1 MQSNTTEYKH
11 IIMTAVDM
19 AEKQLVDT
27 HNTVSEI
34 CSDVADALVTEEYPY
49 VSRFDIRHMFKVKH
63 GMGMAKFREAQT
75 GVTNAE
81 VVKQRNKENKAEGI
95 ELAKR
100 LLTNTYLSIGDV
112 GRLSGL
118 GRGSA
123 ISGIFKRFGLPT
135 PTQYRRH
142 NRARISVY
150 AGQVMNRKRIHLNGG
165 ARLVQRYDGT
175 RTAVVNLAKHLP
187 SGEALVSVTIQSF
200 SFNLAG
206 FIAEQRLAC
215 VRAVVLQT
223 PFLAN
228 VPDEVEKTVTF
239 TLLSGAFYPVTL
251 KYDFHKQELSII
263 NQEHS
268 LSQIEMTVQLVTTP
282 I

>member
-27 HNTVSEI
+27 RNTVAEI
-34 CSDVADALVTEEYPY
+34 CNAVSEALVTDEYPY
-49 VSRFDIRHMFKVKH
+49 ISRFDIRKMFKVKH

-75 GVTNAE
+75 GISNGDI
-81 VVKQRNKENKAEGI
+81 VKHRNEEDKAEGL

-100 LLTNTYLSIGDV
+100 LLANTYLDIGDV

-123 ISGIFKRFGLPT
+123 ISGAFKRFGLPT
-135 PTQYRRH
+135 PTEYRRH
-142 NRARISVY
+142 NRSRKSLY
-150 AGQVMNRKRIHLNGG
+150 ADQVMNRKRLHLNGG
-165 ARLVQRYDGT
+165 ARLLQRYDGT
-175 RTAVVNLAKHLP
+175 RMAVVGLAKHLP
-187 SGEALVSVTIQSF
+187 PNEALVSVTIQSF
-200 SFNLAG
+200 SFNLGG
-206 FIAEQRLAC
+206 FVADQRLAC

-228 VPDEVEKTVTF
+228 VPNEVEKTVTF
-239 TLLSGAFYPVTL
+239 TLLDGTFYPVRL
-251 KYDFHKQELSII
+251 KYDFHKHELSII
-263 NQEHS
+263 NQEHA
-268 LSQIEMTVQLVTTP
+268 LSGIEMTVQLVTTS